1 SRIAS
6 SSAYRPP
13 NAWARILG
21 ALTCAGK
28 LPATLTRSHPHQR
41 SSDPSNPA
49 SPQLRSPL
57 KSASPEPRRSRQT
70 LFFTAAVNAAALLC
84 NRQRG

>member
-41 SSDPSNPA
+41 SSSALKPA
-49 SPQLRSPL
+49 SPQLGSPL
-57 KSASPEPRRSRQT
+57 KSASRNRGSQYSRSHLQPPAR
-70 LFFTAAVNAAALLC
+70 LKPVVD
-84 NRQRG
+84 